1 MKTPLPW
8 WLVIIIIYETLPMF
22 IGPIFAI
29 MDPRMMGGAE
39 ATTINQA
46 AYLYAARNIAV
57 GIAFL
62 IAFALRSAPML
73 FILIVIRVI
82 TDIIDLPN
90 ALYHGMGNN
99 NALLIFIFVAFCYI
113 PIPFALRYLWRQMK
127 LAGQ

>member
-8 WLVIIIIYETLPMF
+8 WLIVIIVLETLPMF
-22 IGPIFAI
+22 LGPVAALTEPKI
-29 MDPRMMGGAE
+29 MGGPD

-46 AYLYAARNIAV
+46 AYLYAARNLSV

-73 FILIVIRVI
+73 FILIIVRLL
-82 TDIIDLPN
+82 TDLMDLPN
-90 ALYHGMGNN
+90 ILYHGLASKPPLM
-99 NALLIFIFVAFCYI
+99 IFIFVAFYYI
-113 PIPFALRYLWRQMK
+113 PVPFALRYLWKQMK